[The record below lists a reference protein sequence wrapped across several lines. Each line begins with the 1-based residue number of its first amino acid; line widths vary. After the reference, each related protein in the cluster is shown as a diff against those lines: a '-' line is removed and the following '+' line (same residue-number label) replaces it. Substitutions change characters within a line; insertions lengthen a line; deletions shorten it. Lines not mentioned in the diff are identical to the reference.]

1 MDPRWCQD
9 GPKIGQGSPK
19 TAQDAPK
26 MAQDGPKMGADRG
39 PRSTPDRSFAS
50 DLLADSWGP
59 VLGTILD
66 GFGDHFGTILGAFWD
81 NLGTILGPF
90 KDRKTSSK
98 LPKISQKNG
107 GKKIMIIIIITIFG
121 TFFEFQTKERQ
132 GQNQVGI
139 QTASSFPFSSKLGC
153 TRPPGGQN

>member
-26 MAQDGPKMGADRG
+26 IAQYGPKMGADRG

-59 VLGTILD
+59 VLGTILG
-66 GFGDHFGTILGAFWD
+66 GFGDHFGSILGQFGD
-81 NLGTILGPF
+81 DLGTIQG
-90 KDRKTSSK
+90 
-98 LPKISQKNG
+98 QKNKLKITQHFA
-107 GKKIMIIIIITIFG
+107 KKRKKKHDHHYHHNFRNL
-121 TFFEFQTKERQ
+121 FEFQTKERQ